1 MRNGAA
7 AGVLGAKVERFA
19 PRGGED
25 ETGSN
30 RPEIVA
36 TPFAWRDP
44 ATMPRRPY
52 ILGRL
57 LLRGTVSSAV
67 APGGLGKS
75 AFMAST
81 ALSLA
86 SRRAILGEQV
96 WDRPQRVWLWNLEDD
111 AAELDRVLLAASL
124 HHGISAD
131 DCADRLFVDSGL
143 DGQGLCTATEDA
155 NGFRIVEPVYE
166 ALAAELKRRDIDV
179 LIVDPFVSSH
189 QVSENDNTK
198 IDAIAK
204 RWGRLASHCQCAIVL
219 VHHSRKL
226 AGQAVTAEASRG
238 AVALI
243 NAARSVLVFNRMTAE
258 EADRFGINDDA
269 ERRRHFTVQDDKHNR
284 APPEKAKWFRIAS
297 VPLGNGDDIG
307 VVEPWTPPDA
317 FEGID
322 HSVLREV
329 QARVADGKW
338 RENVQSS
345 DWVGIAV
352 ANAIGADL
360 DNPTD
365 KSRVKALVK
374 GWIRSDVL
382 RVVEGKDDNHNT
394 RKFVRVGVHVDS
406 PEGGA
411 E

>member
-1 MRNGAA
+1 M
-7 AGVLGAKVERFA
+7 ERFA
-19 PRGGED
+19 PREAESPPAG
-25 ETGSN
+25 TAH
-30 RPEIVA
+30 PEIIA
-36 TPFAWRDP
+36 TPFAWHDP

-57 LLRGTVSSAV
+57 LLRGTVASAV
-67 APGGLGKS
+67 APGGVGKS

-81 ALSLA
+81 ALALT
-86 SRRAILGEQV
+86 SRRPILGEQV
-96 WDRPQRVWLWNLEDD
+96 WDRAQRVWYWNLEDD
-111 AAELDRVLLAASL
+111 ATELDRVLLAASL
-124 HHGISAD
+124 HHGVSAE

-155 NGFRIVEPVYE
+155 NGFKIIEPVYE
-166 ALAAELKRRDIDV
+166 ALAAELERRDIDV

-307 VVEPWTPPDA
+307 VVEPWAPPDA
-317 FEGID
+317 FDGID
-322 HSVLREV
+322 HTVLRAV
-329 QARVADGKW
+329 QARVADGEW
-338 RENVQSS
+338 RASSQSTS
-345 DWVGIAV
+345 WVGIAIADV
-352 ANAIGADL
+352 LGADL
-360 DNPTD
+360 ENSTD
-365 KSRVKALVK
+365 KTRVKALAK
-374 GWIRSDVL
+374 GWIQSDVL
-382 RVVEGKDDNHNT
+382 RVVEGKDEKSNM
-394 RKFVRVGVHVDS
+394 RKFVRVGIHVDS
-406 PEGGA
+406 PAKGA